1 MCDTFLRGWCSVDNT
16 IKTLISKIDPIK
28 VGYGTLIYEPAVST
42 RNEEIVIGEHCR
54 IDAFTKLEGGQ
65 GLVMEDHVHIASF
78 CHVNIGG
85 GNTILRKGSSM
96 GSGAKTISGGNQPD
110 AKSCSRVADS
120 ADQVIGLGTIIL
132 EEDSCL
138 YAGAIVYSSPGSIVR
153 IGRGARVG
161 ALSLVTRDVPDGEL
175 WAGVPAKFI
184 RKVNQ

>member
-1 MCDTFLRGWCSVDNT
+1 VDNT
-16 IKTLISKIDPIK
+16 TGILSAKIDPIEM
-28 VGYGTLIYEPAVST
+28 GYGSIIYEPFVST
-42 RNEEIVIGEHCR
+42 RNEEIAIGQHSR
-54 IDAFTKLEGGQ
+54 IDAFVKLEGGQ
-65 GLVMEDHVHIASF
+65 GLQIGDNVHIASF

-85 GNTILRKGSSM
+85 GNTILKNGSSM

-110 AKSCSRVADS
+110 AKSCSRVAEDG
-120 ADQVIGLGTIIL
+120 DQVIGLGTIIL

-161 ALSLVTRDVPDGEL
+161 AASLVTKDVPDGEL

-184 RKVNQ
+184 RKVKL